1 MTISEGVKPVDHR
14 NLKAWVRSSVV
25 NLKTNAQ
32 SYHTKKAISEG
43 QNIPREHTTEQG
55 QNPCEGED
63 GARNYWVAK
72 W

>member
-32 SYHTKKAISEG
+32 SYHTKKAIRKAKTFLESTRP
-43 QNIPREHTTEQG
+43 NRAKIPVREMMVL
-55 QNPCEGED
+55 
-63 GARNYWVAK
+63 VATG
-72 W
+72 